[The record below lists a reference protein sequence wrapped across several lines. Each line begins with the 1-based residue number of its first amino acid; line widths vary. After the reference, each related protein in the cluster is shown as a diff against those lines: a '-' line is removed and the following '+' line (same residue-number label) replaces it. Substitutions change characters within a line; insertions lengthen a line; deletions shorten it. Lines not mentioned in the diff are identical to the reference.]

1 MFVLSGFPDARKRLY
16 RPATCR
22 KNSFLFIAMAI
33 KAYVGK
39 PRAGKSYEVVVN
51 VILPA
56 LRQGRRVVSNIAG
69 LNYEAMCQILYQE
82 GLPQDRIGE
91 LVCVNHSEVEKPSF
105 WLTDTDQETGTES
118 FIRPGDLVALD
129 EIWRFWKKR
138 GDIHPRPMNFFRMH
152 GHMPHPV
159 TGLTCEIALITQ
171 TVRDINENI
180 KDVVL
185 ETFYAVKN
193 TKIGSHKSYIVHIFQ
208 HGSISKHDFI
218 RTLPP
223 RYYDSKYFPC
233 YKSHSQQQEGAA
245 DAHEDNP
252 DDRGNILKG
261 TFFKVAIP
269 LALLLLLPAFYFVWK
284 FFHPV
289 QVPDPSA
296 PVAVE
301 SGSAQSVQVAASPPR
316 LPVADDWRVVGW
328 FQSDGSLFATLESSS
343 GKIRLIQDP
352 PGYKLSASGLEVVLP
367 DGGVATPWTAF
378 NKSNGVLQ

>member
-1 MFVLSGFPDARKRLY
+1 
-16 RPATCR
+16 
-22 KNSFLFIAMAI
+22 MAI

-69 LNYEAMCQILYQE
+69 LNYEAMCQLLFQE
-82 GLPQDRIGE
+82 GIPQDRIGS
-91 LVCVNHSEVEKPSF
+91 LVCVEHEEVEKPSF
-105 WLTDTDQETGTES
+105 WRTDTDQKNNIDS
-118 FIRPGDLVALD
+118 FVQPGDLVAID

-138 GDIHPRPMNFFRMH
+138 GDIHPRAMNFMRMH

-159 TGLTCEIALITQ
+159 TGLTCEVALITQ

-185 ETFYAVKN
+185 ETYYAVKN
-193 TKIGSHKSYIVHIFQ
+193 TKIGSNKSYIVHVFQ

-218 RTLPP
+218 RTLSP
-223 RYYDSKYFPC
+223 RYYDAQFFPC
-233 YKSHSQQQEGAA
+233 YKSHSQQQAGDAA
-245 DAHEDNP
+245 AHEDSP

-261 TFFKVAIP
+261 GFFKFAIP

-289 QVPDPSA
+289 RVVEPVAAAAGSVSSA
-296 PVAVE
+296 PVAVRPVASSQWRSVGWYVAKDGLTVLLQDA
-301 SGSAQSVQVAASPPR
+301 SGSFRTLTNPPN
-316 LPVADDWRVVGW
+316 
-328 FQSDGSLFATLESSS
+328 
-343 GKIRLIQDP
+343 
-352 PGYKLSASGLEVVLP
+352 YKLSKLGIEVGLPE
-367 DGGVATPWTAF
+367 GGFATPWTLLESS
-378 NKSNGVLQ
+378 KGVM